1 VVAERGVA
9 ILLVEHDM
17 SLVMRICDH
26 LYVLDF
32 GKLLFE
38 GTAAEVAGSQVVQAA
53 YLGTD
58 GVLDALDDA
67 DAPAAE
73 VANA

>member
-1 VVAERGVA
+1 VVAERGVG

-32 GKLLFE
+32 GKLVFE
-38 GTAAEVAGSQVVQAA
+38 GTPADVAASEVVQAA

-58 GVLDALDDA
+58 GVMDALDTGDA
-67 DAPAAE
+67 LAPEA
-73 VANA
+73 ANA